1 MKSNNSNTTT
11 AHPNT
16 NRKNNTTNYAAF
28 EDENINAGGRKVIV
42 DDEPYTHRCGALCAL
57 LLCPVLG
64 MLALYHSIMVTQCWT
79 NAKEYKKYTTKDTYP
94 KDRSMDDD
102 ESDATEKTKFQD
114 LTTARAKGIY
124 LVRTFLL
131 LPATKSSGINLRKSR
146 SLPQQQKH
154 QEDVA
159 ERHSQRAA
167 LYACLGNCVGIGVV
181 VWYLFMKNCSNGNN
195 YNNNNN
201 NDDDDGS
208 GSGDSNDENDNNNCL
223 NTILETW
230 NIDTKEWDWWPFGNN
245 DP

>member
-1 MKSNNSNTTT
+1 MNSNNNRNTTT

-167 LYACLGNCVGIGVV
+167 LYACLGNCVGIGFV
-181 VWYLFMKNCSNGNN
+181 VWYLFMKNCNGNN